1 MKKKFQAHSLTLSIA
16 LALGSSA
23 TFAQEGGTPEKSVEN
38 IEKISIL
45 GSRVANR
52 SATESSVPID
62 IIDASTLTKSGF
74 TELGQS
80 LQATAPSFNFTRTQ
94 VSDGSDLFRPATL
107 RGLQPDQTLVLVNGK
122 RRHNQAIFGLNGTV
136 GAGAAGTDMNAI
148 PLIALSNVQVLRD
161 GAAAQY
167 GSDAI
172 AGVINLSLNDSTGV
186 TTGFIQA
193 GATGEGD
200 GDKVTLGL
208 NRGFDIGDDGG
219 FINLSFEYRD
229 YDGTNRAQKDKSGS
243 SNTAP
248 GELSNTVRWGQG
260 NAASEFLSVF
270 YNMAIPLGG
279 ENELY
284 SFGGYSN
291 RTALGNGFF
300 REFNAA
306 DKNIPQVYPDG
317 FLPRI
322 DNEAQDISLAA
333 GLRGY
338 INDVWS
344 FDFSVVHGRNKYD
357 FDSLNTINASYAAE
371 YLANNPSASDTNI
384 AANAGPT
391 AGYSGGFRFNQT
403 TFNAD
408 FSGDVNIGTDE
419 PLYVSFGAEYRD
431 ENYEIV
437 PGEEA
442 SYACG
447 TANSSSSFPS
457 VIDAEIFAGC
467 GFQAYPGL
475 RPDAAVDASR
485 DSYAVYLD
493 VEMNITEKWNVGAAL
508 RYEDFS
514 DSGDDVVGKLSS
526 RYEVSDNFALRGA
539 LSTGFR
545 APSLQQSAYTA
556 FTTNLGEGGV
566 LSPSF
571 TATAGS
577 PFPAALGVNG
587 LELETTKNFSV
598 GFVLQAT
605 DELSITVDAY
615 RVEIADRITLGSLL
629 NPDQVAFNPAAATA
643 LAATGADQA
652 NYFSNSVDSTT
663 KGVDLI
669 VSYETTLAEGTFS
682 ATFAGNIN
690 KTKIDSVNSPEGIP
704 EEISLDALQRS
715 FLENGQP
722 KERAT
727 FTIDYGRDKWSS
739 TIRANY
745 FGETDVVY
753 FGNDHIGLPG
763 FLSPTGE
770 FKPTSVVESAVLI
783 DLNIAYQL
791 SETFQ
796 LVAGIDNIF
805 DVTPDELGEDEALD
819 FITAGAFKY
828 PVRALPYG
836 FDGMSYFVRVNFSF

>member
-1 MKKKFQAHSLTLSIA
+1 MKAKFQIHSLTLAVAIAIGSPTA
-16 LALGSSA
+16 LAQDSA
-23 TFAQEGGTPEKSVEN
+23 SDVKTDEK

-62 IIDASTLTKSGF
+62 IIDTESLNKGGF

-80 LQATAPSFNFTRTQ
+80 LQTTAPSFNFTRTQ

-148 PLIALSNVQVLRD
+148 PISALGNIQVLRD

-172 AGVINLSLNDSTGV
+172 AGVINLTLNESTGV

-193 GATGEGD
+193 GATGAGD
-200 GDKVTLGL
+200 GDKLTLGL
-208 NRGFDIGDDGG
+208 NRGFDLGNDGG
-219 FINLSFEYRD
+219 FINVSLEYRD
-229 YDGTNRAQKDKSGS
+229 YDGVNRAQKDRTGS
-243 SNTAP
+243 STIAP
-248 GELSNTVRWGQG
+248 GELSDTVRWGQG
-260 NAASEFLSVF
+260 DAASEFVSTF
-270 YNMAIPLGG
+270 FNMAIPLSNDK
-279 ENELY
+279 EFY
-284 SFGGYSN
+284 SFGGFSN

-300 REFNAA
+300 RAFNSASQ
-306 DKNIPQVYPDG
+306 NVPQIYPDG

-322 DNEAQDISLAA
+322 DNEAQDTSLAA
-333 GLRGY
+333 GVRGVL
-338 INDVWS
+338 NDNWD
-344 FDFSVVHGRNKYD
+344 FDASVVHGRNKYD
-357 FDSLNTINASYAAE
+357 FDSKNTINASYAAE
-371 YLANNPSASDTNI
+371 YLANNPGANDADI
-384 AANAGPT
+384 AANSGPT
-391 AGYSGGFRFNQT
+391 AGYSGGFRFDQT
-403 TFNAD
+403 TFNLD
-408 FSGDVNIGTDE
+408 FSGTVDVDSNE
-419 PLYVSFGAEYRD
+419 LYVSFGAEYRD
-431 ENYEIV
+431 ENYEII

-447 TANSSSSFPS
+447 LANSGSSFLS
-457 VIDAEIFAGC
+457 VIDSETFAGC

-475 RPDAAVDASR
+475 RPDAAVSASR

-493 VEMNITEKWNVGAAL
+493 LEMSITDEWNVGAAL

-514 DSGDDVVGKLSS
+514 DSGDDLVGKLST
-526 RYEVSDNFALRGA
+526 RYEVSDSFALRGA

-556 FTTNLGEGGV
+556 FTTNLGPGGV

-577 PFPAALGVNG
+577 PFPDALGVTG
-587 LELETTKNFSV
+587 LELETAKNASV
-598 GFVLQAT
+598 GFVFNASS
-605 DELSITVDAY
+605 ELSLTVDAY
-615 RVEIADRITLGSLL
+615 RVKIEDRITLGSLL
-629 NPDQVAFNPAAATA
+629 SPSQVAFNPAAVAA
-643 LAATGADQA
+643 LNATGADQA

-663 KGVDLI
+663 QGVDVI
-669 VSYETTLAEGTFS
+669 ISYQTTLTEGKFS
-682 ATFAGNIN
+682 ATLAGNIN
-690 KTKIDSVNSPEGIP
+690 ETEVDRVNSPEGIP
-704 EEISLDALQRS
+704 DEVSLDALQRS
-715 FLENGQP
+715 FLEDGQP

-727 FTIDYGRDKWSS
+727 LTLDYEREKWSS
-739 TIRANY
+739 TLRANY
-745 FGETDVVY
+745 FGETNVTY

-770 FKPTSVVESAVLI
+770 FKPTSVVESAVLL

-791 SETFQ
+791 TDN
-796 LVAGIDNIF
+796 LKVIAGVDNIF

-819 FITAGAFKY
+819 FITQGAFKY
-828 PVRALPYG
+828 PIRAVPYG
-836 FDGMSYFVRVNFSF
+836 FNGSSYFVRVNFAF

>member
-1 MKKKFQAHSLTLSIA
+1 MKTQFHIHALTFAVSV
-16 LALGSSA
+16 ALGSPTA
-23 TFAQEGGTPEKSVEN
+23 FAQAGVAEDKTGDK

-45 GSRVANR
+45 GSRAANR

-62 IIDASTLTKSGF
+62 IIDIKSLTKGGF

-148 PLIALSNVQVLRD
+148 PISALSNIQVLRD

-172 AGVINLSLNDSTGV
+172 AGVINLILNESTDI

-193 GATGEGD
+193 GSTSEGD
-200 GDKVTLGL
+200 GDKLTVGL

-219 FINLSFEYRD
+219 FINLSLEYRD
-229 YDGTNRAQKDKSGS
+229 YDGVNRAQKDRTGS
-243 SNTAP
+243 STVAP
-248 GELSNTVRWGQG
+248 GELSDKVRWGMG
-260 NAASEFLSVF
+260 DAASEFVSTF
-270 YNMAIPLGG
+270 FNMEIPLSEGK
-279 ENELY
+279 EFY
-284 SFGGYSN
+284 TFGGLSN

-300 REFNAA
+300 RAFNSASQ
-306 DKNIPQVYPDG
+306 NVPQIYPDG

-322 DNEAQDISLAA
+322 DNEAEDTSLAA
-333 GLRGY
+333 GIRGD
-338 INDVWS
+338 INDGWS
-344 FDFSVVHGRNKYD
+344 FDVSLVHGRNKYD
-357 FDSLNTINASYAAE
+357 FDSKNTLNASYAAE
-371 YLANNPSASDTNI
+371 YVANNPSANDTDII
-384 AANAGPT
+384 ANSGPNS
-391 AGYSGGFRFNQT
+391 GYSGGFRFDQT
-403 TFNAD
+403 TFNLD
-408 FSGDVNIGTDE
+408 INGSVDIGANND
-419 PLYVSFGAEYRD
+419 LYVSFGTEYRD

-447 TANSSSSFPS
+447 LANTSSSFPS
-457 VIDAEIFAGC
+457 VIDTTTFAEC

-475 RPDAAVDASR
+475 RPNAAVNANR
-485 DSYAVYLD
+485 DSYALYFD
-493 VEMNITEKWNVGAAL
+493 VEMDIIDGWNVGAAL

-514 DSGDDVVGKLSS
+514 DSSDDIVGKLSS
-526 RYEVSDNFALRGA
+526 RYEINDDFALRGS

-556 FTTNLGEGGV
+556 FTTNLGPGGV

-577 PFPAALGVNG
+577 PFPAALGVTG
-587 LELETTKNFSV
+587 LQLESTKNASI
-598 GFVLQAT
+598 GFVFNAT
-605 DELSITVDAY
+605 DEITLTVDAY
-615 RVEIADRITLGSLL
+615 SVEIKDRITLGSLL
-629 NPDQVAFNPAAATA
+629 SPDQVAFNPAAVDAI
-643 LAATGADQA
+643 AATGADQV

-663 KGVDLI
+663 KGVDIIL
-669 VSYETTLAEGTFS
+669 SYETTLAQGKFV

-690 KTKIDSVNSPEGIP
+690 DTQIDRVNSPQGIP
-704 EEISLDALQRS
+704 EEVSLDALQRS
-715 FLENGQP
+715 FLEDGQP

-727 FTIDYGRDKWSS
+727 LTFDYEREKWSS
-739 TIRANY
+739 VLRTNY
-745 FGETDVVY
+745 FGETNVTY

-770 FKPTSVVESAVLI
+770 FKPTSIVESALLV
-783 DLNIAYQL
+783 DLNISYQL
-791 SETFQ
+791 TDSLT
-796 LVAGIDNIF
+796 LVAGVDNIF

-819 FITAGAFKY
+819 FITQGALKY
-828 PVRALPYG
+828 PIRAVPYG
-836 FDGMSYFVRVNFSF
+836 FNGSSYFVRINFAF

>member
-1 MKKKFQAHSLTLSIA
+1 MKETFHIHSLALTIA
-16 LALGSSA
+16 LSLGSSV
-23 TFAQEGGTPEKSVEN
+23 TFAQENLVTNTTDDKV
-38 IEKISIL
+38 EKIAIL
-45 GSRVANR
+45 GSRVASR
-52 SATESSVPID
+52 SAGESSVPID
-62 IIDASTLTKSGF
+62 IIDAKSLTKSGF

-148 PLIALSNVQVLRD
+148 PISALGNIQVLRD

-172 AGVINLSLNDSTGV
+172 AGVINLSLNDSTGI
-186 TTGFIQA
+186 TTGFLQV

-219 FINLSFEYRD
+219 FINLSLEYRD
-229 YDGTNRAQKDKSGS
+229 YDGTNRAQRDRTGS
-243 SNTAP
+243 ATIAP
-248 GELSNTVRWGQG
+248 GELSDSVRWGQG
-260 NAASEFLSVF
+260 NAASGFVSTF
-270 YNMAIPLGG
+270 YNMAIPLSG
-279 ENELY
+279 EKEFY

-300 REFNAA
+300 RAFGSAA
-306 DKNIPQVYPDG
+306 QNVPQVYPDG

-322 DNEAQDISLAA
+322 DNEAQDTSLSA
-333 GLRGY
+333 GLRGD
-338 INDVWS
+338 INNDWTFDV
-344 FDFSVVHGRNKYD
+344 SVVHGANKYD
-357 FDSLNTINASYAAE
+357 FNSKNTINASYAAE
-371 YLANNPSASDTNI
+371 YLANNSNASDADI

-391 AGYSGGFRFNQT
+391 SGYSGGFRFDQT
-403 TFNAD
+403 TFNL
-408 FSGDVNIGTDE
+408 DVAGSVDIGIDE
-419 PLYVSFGAEYRD
+419 ELYVSFGAEYRD

-437 PGEEA
+437 AGEEA

-447 TANSSSSFPS
+447 IANTSSSFPS
-457 VIDAEIFAGC
+457 VIDPETFAGC

-475 RPDAAVDASR
+475 RPDAAAKASR
-485 DSYAVYLD
+485 DSYAAYLD
-493 VEMNITEKWNVGAAL
+493 VEMNITDEWNVGGAL

-514 DSGDDVVGKLSS
+514 DSGDDLVSKLSS
-526 RYEVSDNFALRGA
+526 RYEVSGDFALRAA

-556 FTTNLGEGGV
+556 FTTNLGPGGV

-577 PFPAALGVNG
+577 DFPVALGVDG
-587 LELETTKNFSV
+587 LELETTKNTSV
-598 GFVLQAT
+598 GFVFNAT
-605 DELSITVDAY
+605 DDISITVDAY
-615 RVEIADRITLGSLL
+615 SVKIEDRITLGSLL
-629 NPDQVAFNPAAATA
+629 NPEQVAFNPAAVAA

-663 KGVDLI
+663 TGVDLI
-669 VSYETTLAEGTFS
+669 VNYKTALFDGNLN

-690 KTKIDSVNSPEGIP
+690 ETQIDRVNTPEGIP
-704 EEISLDALQRS
+704 EEVSLDALQRS
-715 FLENGQP
+715 FLEDGQP
-722 KERAT
+722 QERAT
-727 FTIDYGRDKWSS
+727 LTLDYERGKWSS
-739 TIRANY
+739 TLRANY
-745 FGETDVVY
+745 FGETNVKY
-753 FGNDHIGLPG
+753 FGNDHIGLPS

-770 FKPTSVVESAVLI
+770 FKPTSIVESAVLL
-783 DLNIAYQL
+783 DFSMAYQL
-791 SETFQ
+791 TDSFEV
-796 LVAGIDNIF
+796 VAGIDNIF
-805 DVTPDELGEDEALD
+805 NVTPDELGEDEALD
-819 FITAGAFKY
+819 FITDGAFRY

-836 FDGMSYFVRVNFSF
+836 FDGLTYFVRMNFSF

>member
-1 MKKKFQAHSLTLSIA
+1 MKKKFHIHALTLAVSVA
-16 LALGSSA
+16 LATPSA
-23 TFAQEGGTPEKSVEN
+23 FAQDGVEVKTDEK
-38 IEKISIL
+38 IEQISIL

-52 SATESSVPID
+52 TATESSVPID
-62 IIDASTLTKSGF
+62 IIDAKSLTKGGF

-148 PLIALSNVQVLRD
+148 PISALSNIQVLRD

-172 AGVINLSLNDSTGV
+172 AGVINLTLNDTTGV

-193 GATGEGD
+193 GSTGEGD
-200 GDKVTLGL
+200 GDKLTLGL

-219 FINLSFEYRD
+219 FINLSLEYRD
-229 YDGTNRAQKDKSGS
+229 YDGVNRAQKDRTGS
-243 SNTAP
+243 STIAP
-248 GELSNTVRWGQG
+248 GELSDTVRWGMG
-260 NAASEFLSVF
+260 DAASEFVSTF
-270 YNMAIPLGG
+270 FNMAIPLSDNK
-279 ENELY
+279 EFY
-284 SFGGYSN
+284 SFGGFSN

-300 REFNAA
+300 RAFNSASQ
-306 DKNIPQVYPDG
+306 NVPQVYPDG

-322 DNEAQDISLAA
+322 DNEAEDTSLAA
-333 GLRGY
+333 GIRGD
-338 INDVWS
+338 INDDWS
-344 FDFSVVHGRNKYD
+344 FDVSIVHGRNKYD
-357 FDSLNTINASYAAE
+357 FDSKNTLNASYAAE
-371 YLANNPSASDTNI
+371 YVANNPGANDSDII
-384 AANAGPT
+384 ANSGPT
-391 AGYSGGFRFNQT
+391 SGYSGGFRFNQT
-403 TFNAD
+403 TVNLDVSGSVDIGAD
-408 FSGDVNIGTDE
+408 NE
-419 PLYVSFGAEYRD
+419 LYVAFGTEYRD

-447 TANSSSSFPS
+447 IANTSSSFPS
-457 VIDAEIFAGC
+457 IIDPETFAEC

-485 DSYAVYLD
+485 DSYALYVD
-493 VEMNITEKWNVGAAL
+493 VEMDIIDGWNVGTAL

-514 DSGDDVVGKLSS
+514 DSGDDLVGKLSS
-526 RYEVSDNFALRGA
+526 RYEISDDFALRGA

-556 FTTNLGEGGV
+556 FTTNLGPGGV

-577 PFPAALGVNG
+577 PFPAALGVDG
-587 LELETTKNFSV
+587 LELETTKNASL
-598 GFVLQAT
+598 GFVYNAT
-605 DELSITVDAY
+605 DEITLTVDAY
-615 RVEIADRITLGSLL
+615 SVEIKDRITLGSLL
-629 NPDQVAFNPAAATA
+629 SPEQVAFNPVAVEA
-643 LAATGADQA
+643 LTATGADQV

-663 KGVDLI
+663 KGVDIIL
-669 VSYETTLAEGTFS
+669 SYETTLAEGQFS

-690 KTKIDSVNSPEGIP
+690 ETEIDRVNSPAGIP
-704 EEISLDALQRS
+704 EEVSLDALQRS

-727 FTIDYGRDKWSS
+727 LTFDYERGKWSS
-739 TIRANY
+739 VLRANY
-745 FGETDVVY
+745 FGETDVTY

-770 FKPTSVVESAVLI
+770 FKPTSTVESAVLI
-783 DLNIAYQL
+783 DMNVSYQL
-791 SETFQ
+791 TDSLV
-796 LVAGIDNIF
+796 LVAGVDNIF

-819 FITAGAFKY
+819 FITQGAFKY
-828 PVRALPYG
+828 PIRAVPYG
-836 FDGMSYFVRVNFSF
+836 FNGLSYFVRVNFSF

>member
-1 MKKKFQAHSLTLSIA
+1 MKKKFHTHSLTLAVAI
-16 LALGSSA
+16 ALGSSTA
-23 TFAQEGGTPEKSVEN
+23 FAQEVTSETKSDDDV
-38 IEKISIL
+38 EKIAVL
-45 GSRVANR
+45 GTRVANR
-52 SATESSVPID
+52 SVTESSVPID
-62 IIDASTLTKSGF
+62 IIDAKSLTKGGF

-148 PLIALSNVQVLRD
+148 PISALSNIQVLRD

-186 TTGFIQA
+186 TTGFIQF
-193 GATGEGD
+193 GETGEGD
-200 GDKVTLGL
+200 GDKATIGL

-219 FINLSFEYRD
+219 FINLSLEYRD
-229 YDGTNRAQKDKSGS
+229 YDGTNRAQRDRTGS
-243 SNTAP
+243 STIAP
-248 GELSNTVRWGQG
+248 GELSDTVRWGQG
-260 NAASEFLSVF
+260 DAASEFVSTF
-270 YNMAIPLGG
+270 YNMAIPLSGDK
-279 ENELY
+279 EFY

-300 REFNAA
+300 RPFSSAA
-306 DKNIPQVYPDG
+306 QNVPQVYPDG

-322 DNEAQDISLAA
+322 DNEAQDTSLSV
-333 GLRGY
+333 GVRGD
-338 INDVWS
+338 IIDDWT
-344 FDFSVVHGRNKYD
+344 FDASVVHGRNKYD
-357 FDSLNTINASYAAE
+357 FNSQNTINASYAAE
-371 YLANNPSASDTNI
+371 YIANNPSASDSDI
-384 AANAGPT
+384 GENAGPT
-391 AGYSGGFRFNQT
+391 SGYSGGFRFDQT
-403 TFNAD
+403 TFNIDITGAVD
-408 FSGDVNIGTDE
+408 TGASE

-431 ENYEIV
+431 ESYEIV

-447 TANSSSSFPS
+447 LANTSSSFPS
-457 VIDAEIFAGC
+457 VIDPATFAGC

-475 RPDAAVDASR
+475 RPDAAVDANR

-493 VEMNITEKWNVGAAL
+493 VETNITDEWNVGAAV

-514 DSGDDVVGKLSS
+514 DSGDDLVGKLSS
-526 RYEVSDNFALRGA
+526 RYEVTEDFALRGA

-556 FTTNLGEGGV
+556 FTTNLGPGGV

-577 PFPAALGVNG
+577 PFPAALGVTG
-587 LELETTKNFSV
+587 LELETTKNASV
-598 GFVLQAT
+598 GFVFNASN
-605 DELSITVDAY
+605 EISVTVDAY
-615 RVEIADRITLGSLL
+615 SVKIEDRITLGSLL
-629 NPDQVAFNPAAATA
+629 SPEQVAFNPAAVES
-643 LAATGADQA
+643 LVATGADQA

-669 VSYETTLAEGTFS
+669 VRYETALVDGKFS

-690 KTKIDSVNSPEGIP
+690 ETKIDRVNSPEGIP
-704 EEISLDALQRS
+704 EEVSLDALQRS
-715 FLENGQP
+715 FLEDGQP
-722 KERAT
+722 QERAT
-727 FTIDYGRDKWSS
+727 LTLDYERSKWSS
-739 TIRANY
+739 TLRANY
-745 FGETDVVY
+745 FGETNVTY

-770 FKPTSVVESAVLI
+770 FKPTSVVESAVLV
-783 DLNIAYQL
+783 DFNIAYQITE
-791 SETFQ
+791 SFE
-796 LVAGIDNIF
+796 LVAGINNIF
-805 DVTPDELGEDEALD
+805 DVTPDELGEDETLD
-819 FITAGAFKY
+819 FITDGAFKY
-828 PVRALPYG
+828 PIRAVPYG
-836 FDGMSYFVRVNFSF
+836 FDGSSYFVRVNFLF